1 MDGRRQSMGAW
12 TTPTAQS
19 GEQLPNTIPLLRS
32 PPSAA
37 AYDDRLRGATNDLF
51 ELLER
56 VQCSRLDDQRC
67 MLPAYFSQVGSIF
80 NYHHRGP
87 LAPTHFGLRHRV
99 RNASTSDQPKFN
111 GIRSEAGR
119 RLASSFASGG
129 GSDARRPRSRMT
141 TRLCIRSRPNRFRKH
156 RGQCDACQID
166 DEDDNC

>member
-19 GEQLPNTIPLLRS
+19 AEQLPNTIPLLRS

-67 MLPAYFSQVGSIF
+67 MLPAYFSQVGSIY
-80 NYHHRGP
+80 NYHHRGS
-87 LAPTHFGLRHRV
+87 LAPIHFGLNHRV
-99 RNASTSDQPKFN
+99 RNASTSGKIETQRN
-111 GIRSEAGR
+111 SIRMPGVVSRVLSPLEA
-119 RLASSFASGG
+119 AQ
-129 GSDARRPRSRMT
+129 M
-141 TRLCIRSRPNRFRKH
+141 
-156 RGQCDACQID
+156 RGDRVP
-166 DEDDNC
+166 E